1 MGQQVKVLAAKLL
14 ALLVEGTSYR
24 LWAHLSLNLVS
35 SPAQQKCPHL
45 VCTLLAEKGTQE
57 PDLLLLWLASRQ
69 TQGQMPEWRHNL
81 GISCHPDPAAEWSPA
96 P

>member
-1 MGQQVKVLAAKLL
+1 MGQQVKALAAKLL
-14 ALLVEGTSYR
+14 ALPVEGTSYR

-57 PDLLLLWLASRQ
+57 PDLLLLWLSTRKQ
-69 TQGQMPEWRHNL
+69 TDPR
-81 GISCHPDPAAEWSPA
+81 PDA
-96 P
+96 